1 MNICSGYIT
10 VALLGHRVC
19 YSHFSGYCQIFF
31 QSGCIYLHFLQYCMS
46 IPVAPHVCH
55 SWYCPCEFFF
65 FLKATLLYACLSS
78 LLKLVLEKSRSKT
91 LSKQTALYYVRLSFG
106 RYRTD
111 KVQRHI
117 QTPIIINPGNKGI
130 TSVFSINHWK
140 FSEKTFILP
149 FTILP
154 MLGYELI
161 SF

>member
-1 MNICSGYIT
+1 MLFALQWILPNFFPKWMHLFTLSPVLYEHSSCSTCLPQLILSMW
-10 VALLGHRVC
+10 V
-19 YSHFSGYCQIFF
+19 
-31 QSGCIYLHFLQYCMS
+31 
-46 IPVAPHVCH
+46 
-55 SWYCPCEFFF
+55 F

-140 FSEKTFILP
+140 FSEKTFILS

>member
-1 MNICSGYIT
+1 MLFALQWILPNFFPKWMHLFTLSPVLYEHSSCSTCLPQLILSMW
-10 VALLGHRVC
+10 V
-19 YSHFSGYCQIFF
+19 
-31 QSGCIYLHFLQYCMS
+31 
-46 IPVAPHVCH
+46 
-55 SWYCPCEFFF
+55 F

-130 TSVFSINHWK
+130 SSVFSINHWK
-140 FSEKTFILP
+140 FSEKTFILS

-154 MLGYELI
+154 VRLWINILLVYFSMHP
-161 SF
+161 

>member
-1 MNICSGYIT
+1 MLFALQWILPNFFPKWMHLFTLSPVLYEHSSCSTCLPQLILSMW
-10 VALLGHRVC
+10 V
-19 YSHFSGYCQIFF
+19 
-31 QSGCIYLHFLQYCMS
+31 
-46 IPVAPHVCH
+46 
-55 SWYCPCEFFF
+55 F

-140 FSEKTFILP
+140 FSEKTFILS

-154 MLGYELI
+154 VRLWINILLVYFSMHP
-161 SF
+161 